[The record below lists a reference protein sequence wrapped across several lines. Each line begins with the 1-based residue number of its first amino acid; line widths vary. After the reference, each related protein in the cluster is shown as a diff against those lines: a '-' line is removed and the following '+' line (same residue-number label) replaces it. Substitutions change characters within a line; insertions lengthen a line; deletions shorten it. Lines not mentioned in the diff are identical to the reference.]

1 MGSLLRITG
10 EFRKLQLI
18 LCLWVLVTRN
28 ITLAQGNHQYNFV
41 NRYNNPGHNGQ
52 QSWAPNH
59 AQQSQPRQQQNAT
72 QYQGQH
78 IAEQPRQF
86 YCFSQTRNYDCTF
99 REVVLDY
106 NSVAPIFGNPQYTQY
121 KKSVTFVDSRM
132 EYLPKSLMN
141 AFPNMNTLDAS
152 SLQIRSLQPAAF
164 EFSNKLERL
173 YLADNL
179 IEQIAR
185 ESFYGA
191 PSVAVLALE
200 RNRIN
205 YFEYYALGYM
215 QNLRALYI
223 SSNEIP
229 SLPGLSNSLNLEIVN
244 ASHNSLTQI
253 DDNHFSGNLEL
264 RQLDLSF
271 NQLTFFNM
279 RQLHAKTKLI
289 SVDVSLNQLRELV
302 IPTHVLK
309 LFAENNSIDHM
320 TTHQHKCFV
329 QELSLA
335 RNKLKQQPDLR
346 ICRSLKNLD
355 LSYNLLESF
364 NFGSLQSMINL
375 THVNLRN
382 NRLLQIDLPT
392 EFYYP
397 LPITSLDLSS
407 NMLSIVSN
415 TKILTK
421 LDQLYLHNNKLEK
434 FDFLNKPNLKS
445 LTLSYNQWDCAAMNG
460 IVLNVMDSQQEECRP
475 GFQVQG
481 ICCQSSG
488 AQDSQN
494 LQKIKDLI
502 REASIHELQN
512 NKLIKEY
519 CRPQT
524 QQQLAMNEMN
534 NILAKEPLVQE
545 MSQVQDDLSQ
555 LYSQIADSQRETL
568 AKNNQIALLAKEV
581 DQWRATYGIE
591 KEGQVDTKDTLRGI
605 VQFLKA
611 RTQIV
616 NGLLK
621 RRQEELKARKIDRES
636 KHILSN
642 KTKLDL
648 EELQQ
653 TLDILNHKERPLK
666 TMVNSLSAQVAR
678 NSTTLNLRPYNFFFE
693 NFYFDH

>member
-28 ITLAQGNHQYNFV
+28 KTLAQGNYQYNG
-41 NRYNNPGHNGQ
+41 YNNPGHNGQ

-99 REVVLDY
+99 RDVVLDY

-215 QNLRALYI
+215 KNLRALYI

-512 NKLIKEY
+512 KKSIDEY
-519 CRPQT
+519 CRPQI

-534 NILAKEPLVQE
+534 NRLATISSLEASKEPLLQE
-545 MSQVQDDLSQ
+545 MSQVQDDLHQ
-555 LYSQIADSQRETL
+555 LDNQIAASQS
-568 AKNNQIALLAKEV
+568 AKNNNQIALLAKEV

-591 KEGQVDTKDTLRGI
+591 KEGLVDAREVLRRI
-605 VQFLKA
+605 VTFLEA
-611 RTQIV
+611 RKG
-616 NGLLK
+616 NSNDLLK
-621 RRQEELKARKIDRES
+621 RRQEEVHAREGEKE
-636 KHILSN
+636 N
-642 KTKLDL
+642 K
-648 EELQQ
+648 Q
-653 TLDILNHKERPLK
+653 TLAISGGVDLDKHKQLLSDLKVKEQALK
-666 TMVNSLSAQVAR
+666 TQRNALAAQVNK
-678 NSTTLNLRPYNFFFE
+678 NSASIRGSSN
-693 NFYFDH
+693 

>member
-28 ITLAQGNHQYNFV
+28 ITLAQFNFV
-41 NRYNNPGHNGQ
+41 NRFNNPGHNGQ

-99 REVVLDY
+99 RDVVLDY

-215 QNLRALYI
+215 KNLRALYI

-302 IPTHVLK
+302 IPTHVFK
-309 LFAENNSIDHM
+309 LFAINNSIEQVS
-320 TTHQHKCFV
+320 TSLQRCFV

-335 RNKLKQQPDLR
+335 QNKLRQQPDLSV
-346 ICRSLKNLD
+346 CRSLNMLD

-364 NFGSLQSMINL
+364 NFGSLQSMSYL
-375 THVNLRN
+375 THVYLRN
-382 NRLLQIDLPT
+382 NHLLQIDLPT
-392 EFYYP
+392 QFYYP

-415 TKILTK
+415 TNILRK

-445 LTLSYNQWDCAAMNG
+445 LTLSYNQWDCAALNG
-460 IVLNVMDSQQEECRP
+460 IELHVMDSQQEECRP

-512 NKLIKEY
+512 KKSIDEY
-519 CRPQT
+519 CRPQI

-534 NILAKEPLVQE
+534 NRLATISSLEASKEPLLQE
-545 MSQVQDDLSQ
+545 MSQVQDDLHQ
-555 LYSQIADSQRETL
+555 LDNQIAASQS
-568 AKNNQIALLAKEV
+568 AKNNNQIALLAKEV

-591 KEGQVDTKDTLRGI
+591 KEGLVDAREVLRRI
-605 VQFLKA
+605 VTFLEA
-611 RTQIV
+611 RKG
-616 NGLLK
+616 NSNDLLK
-621 RRQEELKARKIDRES
+621 RRQEEVHAREGEKE
-636 KHILSN
+636 N
-642 KTKLDL
+642 K
-648 EELQQ
+648 Q
-653 TLDILNHKERPLK
+653 TLAISGGVDLDKHKQLLSDLKVKEQALK
-666 TMVNSLSAQVAR
+666 TQRNALAAQVNK
-678 NSTTLNLRPYNFFFE
+678 NSASIRGSSN
-693 NFYFDH
+693 

>member
-99 REVVLDY
+99 RDVVLDY

-121 KKSVTFVDSRM
+121 KKSVSFVNSRM
-132 EYLPKSLMN
+132 EYLPKSLMD
-141 AFPNMNTLDAS
+141 AFPNMDTLDAT

-164 EFSNKLERL
+164 EFSNKLERV
-173 YLADNL
+173 YLDDNL

-185 ESFYGA
+185 ESFNGA
-191 PSVAVLALE
+191 PSVAVLALD

-229 SLPGLSNSLNLEIVN
+229 SMPGLSNSPKLEIVN

-253 DDNHFSGNLEL
+253 GDNHFFGNSEL

-302 IPTHVLK
+302 IPTHVFK
-309 LFAENNSIDHM
+309 LFAINNSIEQVS
-320 TTHQHKCFV
+320 TSLQRCFV

-335 RNKLKQQPDLR
+335 QNKLRQQPDLSV
-346 ICRSLKNLD
+346 CRSLNMLD

-364 NFGSLQSMINL
+364 NFGLLQSMPYL
-375 THVNLRN
+375 THVYLRN
-382 NRLLQIDLPT
+382 NHLLQIDLPT

-415 TKILTK
+415 TNILRK

-445 LTLSYNQWDCAAMNG
+445 LTLSYNQWDCAALNG
-460 IVLNVMDSQQEECRP
+460 IELHVMDSQQEECRP

-512 NKLIKEY
+512 KKSTDEY
-519 CRPQT
+519 CRSQI

>member
-1 MGSLLRITG
+1 MIEKKNLQITDDSIS
-10 EFRKLQLI
+10 E
-18 LCLWVLVTRN
+18 
-28 ITLAQGNHQYNFV
+28 Y
-41 NRYNNPGHNGQ
+41 
-52 QSWAPNH
+52 
-59 AQQSQPRQQQNAT
+59 
-72 QYQGQH
+72 GQH

-132 EYLPKSLMN
+132 EYLPKSLMD

-179 IEQIAR
+179 IEQIVR

-205 YFEYYALGYM
+205 YFEYYALGNM
-215 QNLRALYI
+215 RNLRALYI

-253 DDNHFSGNLEL
+253 DENHFSGNLEL

-279 RQLHAKTKLI
+279 RQLHAITKLI
-289 SVDVSLNQLRELV
+289 SVDVSSNQLRELV

-309 LFAENNSIDHM
+309 LFAINNSIEQVS
-320 TTHQHKCFV
+320 THLQRCFV

-335 RNKLKQQPDLR
+335 QNKLRQQPDLSV
-346 ICRSLKNLD
+346 CGSLNMLD

-364 NFGSLQSMINL
+364 NFGSLQSMPYL
-375 THVNLRN
+375 THVYLRN
-382 NRLLQIDLPT
+382 NHLLQIDLPT

-415 TKILTK
+415 ANILRK

-445 LTLSYNQWDCAAMNG
+445 LTLSYNQWDCAALDG
-460 IVLNVMDSQQEECRP
+460 ITFNIMDRQREQCTSSHNR
-475 GFQVQG
+475 G
-481 ICCQSSG
+481 ICCQSSD
-488 AQDSQN
+488 AENSQN
-494 LQKIKDLI
+494 LHKIKDLI

-512 NKLIKEY
+512 KKSTDEY
-519 CRPQT
+519 CRSQI

-534 NILAKEPLVQE
+534 NRVATISTLEASKEPLLQE
-545 MSQVQDDLSQ
+545 MSQVQDDLNQ
-555 LYSQIADSQRETL
+555 LDNQIADSQRETL
-568 AKNNQIALLAKEV
+568 AKNNQLALLAKEV

-591 KEGQVDTKDTLRGI
+591 KEGLVNAREVLRRI
-605 VQFLKA
+605 VTFLEA
-611 RTQIV
+611 RKG
-616 NGLLK
+616 NSNDLLK
-621 RRQEELKARKIDRES
+621 RRQEEVLAREGEKE
-636 KHILSN
+636 N
-642 KTKLDL
+642 K
-648 EELQQ
+648 Q
-653 TLDILNHKERPLK
+653 TLANSGGVDLDQLKQSLSDLKVKEQALK
-666 TMVNSLSAQVAR
+666 TQRNALAAQVNR
-678 NSTTLNLRPYNFFFE
+678 NSASIRGSSN
-693 NFYFDH
+693 

>member
-99 REVVLDY
+99 RDVVLDY

-121 KKSVTFVDSRM
+121 KKSVSFVNSRM
-132 EYLPKSLMN
+132 EYLPKSLMD
-141 AFPNMNTLDAS
+141 AFPNMDTLDAT

-164 EFSNKLERL
+164 EFSNKLERV
-173 YLADNL
+173 YLDDNL

-185 ESFYGA
+185 ESFNGA
-191 PSVAVLALE
+191 PSVAVLALD

-229 SLPGLSNSLNLEIVN
+229 SMPGLSNSPKLEIVN

-253 DDNHFSGNLEL
+253 GDNHFFGNSEL

-302 IPTHVLK
+302 IPTHVFK
-309 LFAENNSIDHM
+309 LFAINNSIEQVS
-320 TTHQHKCFV
+320 TSLQRCFV

-335 RNKLKQQPDLR
+335 QNKLRQQPDLSV
-346 ICRSLKNLD
+346 CRSLNMLD

-364 NFGSLQSMINL
+364 NFGLLQSMPYL
-375 THVNLRN
+375 THVYLRN
-382 NRLLQIDLPT
+382 NHLLQIDLPT
-392 EFYYP
+392 QFYYP

-415 TKILTK
+415 TNILRK

-434 FDFLNKPNLKS
+434 FDFFNKPNLKS
-445 LTLSYNQWDCAAMNG
+445 LTLSNNQWDCAALNG
-460 IVLNVMDSQQEECRP
+460 IVLNVMDNQQEECRT
-475 GFQVQG
+475 GLQNQG
-481 ICCQSSG
+481 ICCQSRD

-512 NKLIKEY
+512 KKSIEEY

-524 QQQLAMNEMN
+524 QQQLPMNEMN
-534 NILAKEPLVQE
+534 NRLATISSLEASKEPLLQE
-545 MSQVQDDLSQ
+545 MSQVQDDLNRLDNQ
-555 LYSQIADSQRETL
+555 LADSQRETL

-581 DQWRATYGIE
+581 DQWRAAYGIE
-591 KEGQVDTKDTLRGI
+591 KEGLVDAREVLRRI
-605 VQFLKA
+605 VTFLEA
-611 RTQIV
+611 RKG
-616 NGLLK
+616 NSNDLLK
-621 RRQEELKARKIDRES
+621 RRQEEVLAREGEKE
-636 KHILSN
+636 N
-642 KTKLDL
+642 K
-648 EELQQ
+648 Q
-653 TLDILNHKERPLK
+653 TLAISGGVDLDKLKQLLSDLKVKEQALK
-666 TMVNSLSAQVAR
+666 TQRNALAAQVNK
-678 NSTTLNLRPYNFFFE
+678 NSASIRGSSN
-693 NFYFDH
+693 